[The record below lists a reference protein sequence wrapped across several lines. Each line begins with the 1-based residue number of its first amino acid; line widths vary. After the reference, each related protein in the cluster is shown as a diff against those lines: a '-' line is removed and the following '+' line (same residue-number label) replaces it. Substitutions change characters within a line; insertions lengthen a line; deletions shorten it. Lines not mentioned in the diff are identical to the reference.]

1 MPALS
6 AASPTLRIAH
16 LPGDGIGR
24 EVTEAAL
31 LVMRGVAERAGVALD
46 VAEHLVGGAALDAT
60 GDPLPPETVHACRA
74 ADAVLLG
81 AVGGPAWD
89 GVMPDR
95 RPERGLL
102 RLRAALGG
110 FANLR
115 PVAVPEALVA
125 RSPLRPEIAR
135 GTDLLIVRELLGGVY
150 FGEPSYVSGD
160 APHREGVS
168 TMRYQEDEIRRV
180 AVMAFEWAE
189 RRRGRVT
196 SIDKANVLAVSRLW
210 RDVVSEVHRERF
222 AHVELDHRYV
232 DSAAMDLVLRPTD
245 FDVVLTGNLFGD
257 ILSDLAATL
266 PGSLGLLP
274 SASIGGTGP
283 GLFEPIHG
291 SAPSLTGTGRANP
304 LGTILSGAL
313 LFDHLGHAPL
323 AAALRRGV
331 DAALGQGTVT
341 PDLGGTATTDA
352 VARAVLDHATA
363 STP

>member
-1 MPALS
+1 MTNDV
-6 AASPTLRIAH
+6 SPRVLNLAW

-31 LVMRGVAERAGVALD
+31 AAMRAVAEPAGVALS
-46 VAEHLVGGAALDAT
+46 VTEYPIGGAAFDAT
-60 GDPLPPETVHACRA
+60 GDPFPTVTRDGVLA

-89 GVMPDR
+89 TLPPER

-115 PVAVPEALVA
+115 PVAVPDALVE
-125 RSPLRPEIAR
+125 RSPLRPEIVR
-135 GTDLLIVRELLGGVY
+135 GTDMLIVRELLGGVY
-150 FGEPSYVSGD
+150 FGEPSFVTGD
-160 APHREGVS
+160 APDREGVS
-168 TMRYQEDEIRRV
+168 TMRYQEAEIRRV
-180 AVMAFEWAE
+180 AEVAFRWAE

-210 RDVVSEVHRERF
+210 RDVVSEVQRTQF
-222 AHVELDHRYV
+222 PHVELEHRYV

-266 PGSLGLLP
+266 PGSLGVLP
-274 SASIGGTGP
+274 SASVGGDGP

-291 SAPSLTGTGRANP
+291 SAPSIAGQGIANP
-304 LGTILSGAL
+304 MGTILSGAL
-313 LFDHLGHAPL
+313 LLEHAGYGDL

-331 DAALGQGTVT
+331 DAVLAQGTVT
-341 PDLGGTATTDA
+341 PDLGGTASTDA
-352 VARAVLDHATA
+352 VARAVIEHATA
-363 STP
+363 G

>member
-1 MPALS
+1 MTNDV
-6 AASPTLRIAH
+6 SPRVLNLAW

-31 LVMRGVAERAGVALD
+31 AAMRAVSEPAGVALA
-46 VAEHLVGGAALDAT
+46 VAEYPIGGAAFDAT
-60 GDPLPPETVHACRA
+60 GDPFPAVTRDGVLA

-89 GVMPDR
+89 TLPPER

-115 PVAVPEALVA
+115 PVAVPDALVE
-125 RSPLRPEIAR
+125 RSPLRPEIVR
-135 GTDLLIVRELLGGVY
+135 GTDMLIVRELLGGVY
-150 FGEPSYVSGD
+150 FGEPSFVTGD
-160 APHREGVS
+160 APEREGVS
-168 TMRYQEDEIRRV
+168 TMRYQEVEIRRV
-180 AVMAFEWAE
+180 AEVAFQWAE

-210 RDVVSEVHRERF
+210 RDVVSEVQRTRYP
-222 AHVELDHRYV
+222 HVDLEHRYV

-245 FDVVLTGNLFGD
+245 FDVVLTGNHFGD

-266 PGSLGLLP
+266 PGSLGVLP
-274 SASIGGTGP
+274 SASVGGDGP

-291 SAPSLTGTGRANP
+291 SAPSIAGKGIANP
-304 LGTILSGAL
+304 MGTILSGAL
-313 LFDHLGHAPL
+313 LFDDVGLPEL

-331 DAALGQGTVT
+331 GAALGQGIV
-341 PDLGGTATTDA
+341 PADLGGTATTDA
-352 VARAVLDHATA
+352 VARAVIDHATA
-363 STP
+363 

>member
-1 MPALS
+1 MPTNPS
-6 AASPTLRIAH
+6 ARSSLRIAW

-24 EVTEAAL
+24 EVTAAAL
-31 LVMRGVAERAGVALD
+31 AAMRAVADLAGMALD
-46 VAEHLVGGAALDAT
+46 VAEYAIGGAALDAT
-60 GDPLPPETVHACRA
+60 GDPLPPETVDGCLA

-89 GVMPDR
+89 DAMPDR

-115 PVAVPEALVA
+115 PVAVPDALVD
-125 RSPLRPEIAR
+125 RSPLRPEIVR
-135 GTDLLIVRELLGGVY
+135 GTDLVIVRELLGGAY
-150 FGEPSYVSGD
+150 FGEPAYVAGE

-168 TMRYQEDEIRRV
+168 TMRYAEDEIRR
-180 AVMAFEWAE
+180 AAEHAFALAE
-189 RRRGRVT
+189 RRRGRVA

-222 AHVELDHRYV
+222 PHVVLDHRYV
-232 DSAAMDLVLRPTD
+232 DSAAMDLVLRPAD

-266 PGSLGLLP
+266 PGSLGVLP
-274 SASIGGTGP
+274 SASIGGDGP

-291 SAPSLTGTGRANP
+291 SAPALAGTGRANP
-304 LGTILSGAL
+304 VGAILSGAL
-313 LFDHLGHAPL
+313 LFDHVGHAAL
-323 AAALRRGV
+323 ASALRRGV
-331 DAALGQGTVT
+331 EETLAAGIVT
-341 PDLGGTATTDA
+341 PDLGGTATTED
-352 VARAVLDHATA
+352 VAHAVLERVTGG
-363 STP
+363 